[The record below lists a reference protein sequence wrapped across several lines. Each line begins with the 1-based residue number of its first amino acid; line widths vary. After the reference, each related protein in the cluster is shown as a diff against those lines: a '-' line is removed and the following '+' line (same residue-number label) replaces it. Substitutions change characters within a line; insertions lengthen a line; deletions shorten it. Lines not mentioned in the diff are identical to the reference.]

1 MHRFSKFVFTVLLFL
16 LAAKVPLSAAES
28 TSAEPYTEDE
38 FPRWAYDVR
47 RTEIITFGSLPFV
60 TIAVTLCYGT
70 YLYMNGTLDSFPNPL
85 DKSSDSFSSGQQLKI
100 LGMSVGASCALGA
113 ADLIVSLIKSKKK
126 SDRKKKLEENIKKVQ
141 VDPYYYTPLYEQEE
155 ESVMEE
161 PSEENTEDSADG
173 TE

>member
-1 MHRFSKFVFTVLLFL
+1 MHKFRKLIFTAVLFL
-16 LAAKVPLSAAES
+16 FAVKIPLSAAES
-28 TSAEPYTEDE
+28 TTAEPYTEDE

-113 ADLIVSLIKSKKK
+113 TDLIVSLIKNKKK
-126 SDRKKKLEENIKKVQ
+126 NDRKKKLEENTKKIQ
-141 VDPYYYTPLYEQEE
+141 IDPYYFTPLYELEE
-155 ESVMEE
+155 ETV
-161 PSEENTEDSADG
+161 PEENPAVNEDG